1 MRLQRSVTSTSIDA
15 ESRCV
20 GVSGMGGGGKT
31 LLAQI
36 AYNSMEVREHFK
48 GGKLIWLTVS
58 QTPDIKGLYDSFCRQ
73 LGLMPMSFAQLEE
86 YRTRLFTELKRSRV
100 FLVLDDVW
108 NKGDLEQLDLGK
120 GRGSVTL
127 VTTRNQPVLEHAGVI
142 KEDEVNVKC
151 LSKEDSWKL
160 FCVHAFTRGLSNIP
174 SQVQGVA
181 ELVAEEC
188 KGLPLALKVIGGSM
202 VGKTTRQE
210 WEFQVNCLRQS
221 RELPEQQQ
229 EEALFG
235 RLKLSYD
242 NLDNDSP
249 ACKECFLGFAEFPE
263 DHMVGIEEL
272 IQLWKLQGLLDD
284 PTKMFGHDPTRSA
297 YYLVG
302 LLIARSLIELT
313 QDIYT
318 PSYRYK
324 VHDVMRDLALHII
337 KGQRPITCLYRP
349 GQKLVKF
356 PGDWIQTYE
365 RQPCEV
371 ATFHL

>member
-1 MRLQRSVTSTSIDA
+1 
-15 ESRCV
+15 
-20 GVSGMGGGGKT
+20 MGGAGKT

-58 QTPDIKGLYDSFCRQ
+58 QTPDIKGLYDSFCRK

-127 VTTRNQPVLEHAGVI
+127 VTTRNQPVLKHAGVI

-160 FCVHAFTRGLSNIP
+160 FCVHAFPRGLSNIP

-210 WEFQVNCLRQS
+210 WEFQLNCLRQS

-249 ACKECFLGFAEFPE
+249 ACKECFLGFAAFPE

-284 PTKMFGHDPTRSA
+284 PTKCLGMILH
-297 YYLVG
+297 G
-302 LLIARSLIELT
+302 LHTIWW
-313 QDIYT
+313 
-318 PSYRYK
+318 
-324 VHDVMRDLALHII
+324 
-337 KGQRPITCLYRP
+337 GC
-349 GQKLVKF
+349 
-356 PGDWIQTYE
+356 
-365 RQPCEV
+365 
-371 ATFHL
+371 